1 MAEVRRE
8 EFDEEMERREY
19 RRRRRIRNQIIA
31 YIFAVLMLA
40 ALIGGIAFGIH
51 KLITLINDKKQEQ
64 ELQRQMEE
72 MQNNQEDPGVVE
84 APQTPEEE
92 PVVEEEKSHLDE
104 IVDACIAEM
113 PLEDKVTGL
122 FIITPEVLT
131 DTGVVVRAGDT
142 TKEKLG
148 AEYEISGSV
157 KGNDFQYQGVEQ
169 ISPVYRS

>member
-84 APQTPEEE
+84 APQRRSLSSRRKRAISTR
-92 PVVEEEKSHLDE
+92 LL
-104 IVDACIAEM
+104 M
-113 PLEDKVTGL
+113 PALRKC
-122 FIITPEVLT
+122 
-131 DTGVVVRAGDT
+131 RWR
-142 TKEKLG
+142 TK
-148 AEYEISGSV
+148 
-157 KGNDFQYQGVEQ
+157 
-169 ISPVYRS
+169 